1 MWPLPPCLLCAA
13 GEDHAGGGKE
23 GRVTETSG
31 EQGRSEA
38 EEATL
43 WEAGGKVVVVRPPP
57 RVMSGYVASSLNNR
71 FWPYSLI
78 RTEAVLS
85 MDDDFRPTTGRHAF
99 MCACVC

>member
-13 GEDHAGGGKE
+13 GEGDAGGGQEDGRE
-23 GRVTETSG
+23 GTAR
-31 EQGRSEA
+31 EQGQSEA
-38 EEATL
+38 EGAVL

-71 FWPYSLI
+71 FWPYALI

-85 MDDDFRPTTGRHAF
+85 MDDDFRPTTGGHAY
-99 MCACVC
+99 MRACVC